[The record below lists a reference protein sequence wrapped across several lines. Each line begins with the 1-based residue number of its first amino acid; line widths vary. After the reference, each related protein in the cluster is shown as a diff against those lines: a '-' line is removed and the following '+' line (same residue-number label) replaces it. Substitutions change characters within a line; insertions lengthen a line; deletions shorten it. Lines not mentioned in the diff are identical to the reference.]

1 MITQAIEQRERIMSE
16 LFNKWADGFADM
28 LLNELEIMYQGD
40 AEKTLDVAHGL
51 QKINEFCVRYLPL

>member
-1 MITQAIEQRERIMSE
+1 MSE

-28 LLNELEIMYQGD
+28 LLNELEIAYQGD
-40 AEKTLDVAHGL
+40 AEKTLDAAHGL